1 MLKQIVRQPILH
13 FFLIGLA
20 FFGLFALTNDPV
32 PEAGVPTIVVSE
44 QDATWL
50 ASQFEATWRRP
61 PSEAELNGL
70 IDSFVREDIYVRE
83 ALALGLDQ
91 GDAVVRRRLSQKME
105 FLTEASAEAAN
116 PTDDVLR
123 AYQAAHPDKYA
134 LAPRIAFSQILLP
147 QSDEG
152 TVAAVL
158 ADLAAGADPQ
168 TLGQRTLLPHQF
180 PLSVPQIVD
189 RTFGEG
195 FFDRV
200 SGLDEGQW
208 AGPVVSGYG
217 PHVVRLERV
226 EAGSLLPF
234 EAARD
239 QIEVDWRAEQARML
253 REERFEALKDQ
264 YTIERPDPAAVLSQ

>member
-1 MLKQIVRQPILH
+1 MLKQILRQPVLH

-32 PEAGVPTIVVSE
+32 PETRTPTIVVSE
-44 QDATWL
+44 QDAAWL
-50 ASQFEATWRRP
+50 VSQFEGTWRRP

-123 AYQAAHPDKYA
+123 AYQAAHQDKYA
-134 LAPRIAFSQILLP
+134 VAPRIAFRQILLP
-147 QSDEG
+147 EQDDV

-168 TLGQRTLLPHQF
+168 TLGQRTLLPHEL
-180 PLSVPQIVD
+180 PMSVPQIVD

-195 FFDRV
+195 FFDQV
-200 SGLDEGQW
+200 SGLEQGQW
-208 AGPVVSGYG
+208 AGPAMSGYG
-217 PHVVRLERV
+217 PHIVRLEAV
-226 EAGSLLPF
+226 EAGALLPF

-239 QIEVDWRAEQARML
+239 QIEVDWRAEQARIL
-253 REERFEALKDQ
+253 RDQRFEALKDQ
-264 YTIERPDPAAVLSQ
+264 YTIERPDPAAVLSK

>member
-1 MLKQIVRQPILH
+1 MLKQIVRQPIMH
-13 FFLIGLA
+13 FFLIGLV

-123 AYQAAHPDKYA
+123 AYQAAHPEVRMTPGHECLDFWKG
-134 LAPRIAFSQILLP
+134 AP
-147 QSDEG
+147 
-152 TVAAVL
+152 
-158 ADLAAGADPQ
+158 
-168 TLGQRTLLPHQF
+168 
-180 PLSVPQIVD
+180 
-189 RTFGEG
+189 
-195 FFDRV
+195 
-200 SGLDEGQW
+200 
-208 AGPVVSGYG
+208 
-217 PHVVRLERV
+217 
-226 EAGSLLPF
+226 
-234 EAARD
+234 
-239 QIEVDWRAEQARML
+239 
-253 REERFEALKDQ
+253 
-264 YTIERPDPAAVLSQ
+264 